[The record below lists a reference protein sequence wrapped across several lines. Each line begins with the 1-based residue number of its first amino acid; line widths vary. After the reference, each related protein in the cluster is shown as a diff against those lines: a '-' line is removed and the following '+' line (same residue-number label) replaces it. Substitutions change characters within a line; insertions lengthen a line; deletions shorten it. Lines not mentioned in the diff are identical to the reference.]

1 MHVPQARQPCYH
13 GSMTTRLLPPRA
25 AHMPAY
31 LSAYLSAGLP
41 ALLCVLTACLALT
54 ACGPTYNWRDY
65 TSPDARYRVTFPAKP
80 SSATRT
86 IDLDGMQV
94 SMTMTA
100 AEVEGATFAVG
111 AAEAPDAARARAA
124 VDGMKLALLR
134 NIGASPAP
142 PAPVPPALPTSP
154 AQAASGTVSASASS
168 TTVTAADVDVT
179 VAGEKGAVRLVGHF
193 EARGK
198 RFYQVIVIGRGK
210 TVPPEQIE
218 QFLTSFT
225 LL

>member
-1 MHVPQARQPCYH
+1 
-13 GSMTTRLLPPRA
+13 MTTRLLPPRA
-25 AHMPAY
+25 AH
-31 LSAYLSAGLP
+31 
-41 ALLCVLTACLALT
+41 ALAFVCALAACS
-54 ACGPTYNWRDY
+54 PTYNWRDY

-86 IDLDGMQV
+86 IDLDGLQV

-111 AAEAPDAARARAA
+111 AAEAPDAGRAQAA
-124 VDGMKLALLR
+124 LATMKLALLR
-134 NIGASPAP
+134 NIGAP
-142 PAPVPPALPTSP
+142 LPR
-154 AQAASGTVSASASS
+154 AQAAPVAAGT
-168 TTVTAADVDVT
+168 TQVDAT
-179 VAGEKGAVRLVGHF
+179 GTGHGGPMRLVGRF
-193 EARGK
+193 EARGT
-198 RFYQVIVIGRGK
+198 RFYQVIVIGRDK